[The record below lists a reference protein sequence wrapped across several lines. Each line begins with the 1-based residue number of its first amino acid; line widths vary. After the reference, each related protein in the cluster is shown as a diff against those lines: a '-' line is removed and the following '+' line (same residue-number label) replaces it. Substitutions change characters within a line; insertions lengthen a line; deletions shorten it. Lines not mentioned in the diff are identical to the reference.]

1 MLNAGCQG
9 GYHGRV
15 SESGI
20 TRVPPGFE
28 QEWAGARADA
38 TEIVLNV
45 IRAGEAFNALVE
57 SFVRQRGLPSS
68 TALIVLEVL
77 RGEGGPLAPSV
88 VASRSFTSRPAL
100 SGVMDTLE
108 RRGLLRR
115 YPDPA
120 DRRGVL
126 VEITPDGKDTLE
138 RLLPE
143 LHRAEVGWTG
153 GLSGSQKAD
162 LLRGLGQLQHHL
174 RADPAEP
181 RPPTGTAEAR

>member
-1 MLNAGCQG
+1 
-9 GYHGRV
+9 V
-15 SESGI
+15 SESAI

-45 IRAGEAFNALVE
+45 IRAGEALNGLVD

-68 TALIVLEVL
+68 SALIVLEVL

-108 RRGLLRR
+108 RRGCLRR

-126 VEITPDGKDTLE
+126 VEITPDGKETLE

-143 LHRAEVGWTG
+143 LHRAEVRWTG
-153 GLSGSQKAD
+153 GLSDTQKAD

-174 RADPAEP
+174 RTDPAEP
-181 RPPTGTAEAR
+181 PRTDAKASQRTSFPGRAAPGHST

>member
-1 MLNAGCQG
+1 MS
-9 GYHGRV
+9 R
-15 SESGI
+15 I
-20 TRVPPGFE
+20 
-28 QEWAGARADA
+28 D
-38 TEIVLNV
+38 
-45 IRAGEAFNALVE
+45 

-88 VASRSFTSRPAL
+88 VASRSFVSRPAL
-100 SGVMDTLE
+100 SGVMETLE
-108 RRGLLRR
+108 RRGFLRR

-126 VEITPDGKDTLE
+126 VEITSNGKETLE

-143 LHRAEVGWTG
+143 LHRAEVRWTR
-153 GLSGSQKAD
+153 GLSDSRKAD

-181 RPPTGTAEAR
+181 RPRTATAS

>member
-1 MLNAGCQG
+1 M
-9 GYHGRV
+9 
-15 SESGI
+15 
-20 TRVPPGFE
+20 
-28 QEWAGARADA
+28 
-38 TEIVLNV
+38 

-57 SFVRQRGLPSS
+57 SFVRQGGPPSS

-77 RGEGGPLAPSV
+77 CSQGGPLAPSV

-108 RRGLLRR
+108 RRGLLHR
-115 YPDPA
+115 YPDLA

-126 VEITPDGKDTLE
+126 VEITPDGKETLE
-138 RLLPE
+138 RLLPD
-143 LHRAEVGWTG
+143 LHRAEVGWTS

-162 LLRGLGQLQHHL
+162 LRRGLGELQHHL

-181 RPPTGTAEAR
+181 RPPAGTAQIR